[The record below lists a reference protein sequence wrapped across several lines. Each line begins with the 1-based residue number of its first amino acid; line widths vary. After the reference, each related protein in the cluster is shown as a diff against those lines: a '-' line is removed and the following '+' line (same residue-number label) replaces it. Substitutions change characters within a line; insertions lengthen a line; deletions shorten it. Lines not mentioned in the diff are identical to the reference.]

1 MKICSGEAV
10 DQPRTR
16 KVHNPYRKVLIR
28 TWTDQKFKQLSPMPA
43 SGQSLWLYLL
53 TGPFTRG
60 IPGVVRAGRM
70 AMAETLNW
78 SQDDFDRCFDEIAAQ
93 KMSNFDWDAQ
103 LIWLPHGIEYN
114 SPSSPNAVKSWRNE
128 WDLIPDCAL
137 KDRIYHALKDHVDK
151 LGTAY
156 AQAFEASISPP
167 TPFGTPFGTPS
178 RRASRTASST
188 PSRTPSV
195 KASLTPS
202 RTPSVTQRTESSKQN
217 PKVKTVPAAS
227 PLVHARAKGD
237 QKSGNEPANAVE
249 NDTDETVE
257 PLPDKAESDATAS
270 VTPSGTPSAT
280 ASRKASRTASATAS
294 RKASLPDTAA
304 TWAAYSEA
312 YAARY
317 GVEPIRNATVNSQM
331 VNFVKR
337 VGMVEAPEIVRFYL
351 THNNRFYVQHMHL
364 VGSMLQDAE
373 KLRTEW
379 VTQRPMTSTEAAQAD
394 RTAANFNAMAP
405 LFAEARAQEQQAKPA
420 EVNHAKHRIA

>member
-1 MKICSGEAV
+1 
-10 DQPRTR
+10 
-16 KVHNPYRKVLIR
+16 
-28 TWTDQKFKQLSPMPA
+28 
-43 SGQSLWLYLL
+43 
-53 TGPFTRG
+53 
-60 IPGVVRAGRM
+60 M

-114 SPSSPNAVKSWRNE
+114 SPSSPNIVKSWRNE

-137 KDRIYHALKDHVDK
+137 KQRIFEALENHVDM
-151 LGTAY
+151 LGTPY

-167 TPFGTPFGTPS
+167 TAFGTPFGTPS

-188 PSRTPSV
+188 PSHTPSV
-195 KASLTPS
+195 KASSTPSGTPS
-202 RTPSVTQRTESSKQN
+202 RIQRTERIKNN
-217 PKVKTVPAAS
+217 PKVKNVPAAS
-227 PLVHARAKGD
+227 AAGTRARARSSEAGKTA
-237 QKSGNEPANAVE
+237 QKSGNGAANDVE
-249 NDTDETVE
+249 NDTGETVE
-257 PLPDKAESDATAS
+257 PLPDEARSDATAS
-270 VTPSGTPSAT
+270 VMPSGTASGT
-280 ASRKASRTASATAS
+280 ASRRASRTASATAL

-304 TWAAYSEA
+304 TWTAYSEA

-337 VGMVEAPEIVRFYL
+337 VGMVEAPEIARFYVS
-351 THNNRFYVQHMHL
+351 HNNRFYVQHMHF

-379 VTQRPMTSTEAAQAD
+379 VTQRQMTSTEAAQAD

-405 LFAEARAQEQQAKPA
+405 LFAEARAQEQQAKPG
-420 EVNHAKHRIA
+420 EVNHAKHRVA